1 MVERFSLDEAGYVL
15 YGDLVERLRE
25 RFPSVPSWRIDQV
38 VAAENDAITGGLL
51 RIVPAEVESGA
62 VEMLLRD
69 EQGEAGDEEEG
80 VA

>member
-1 MVERFSLDEAGYVL
+1 MVERFTLEDAGYIMYSEML
-15 YGDLVERLRE
+15 DRLRE
-25 RFPSVPSWRIDQV
+25 RFPKVPTWRLEQI

-62 VEMLLRD
+62 IEMLER
-69 EQGEAGDEEEG
+69 EQDRIDDDGE